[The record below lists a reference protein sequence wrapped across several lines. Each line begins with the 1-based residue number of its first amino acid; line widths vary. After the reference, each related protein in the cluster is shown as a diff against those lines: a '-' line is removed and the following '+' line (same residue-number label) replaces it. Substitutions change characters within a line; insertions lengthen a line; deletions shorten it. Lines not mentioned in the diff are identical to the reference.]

1 MIFDEVEWCFE
12 MLSIAIQHLGGR
24 PLDAKQKVR
33 PRLAYSKQ
41 RHDRQALALNVISIP
56 LLLKSVLLLESKETR
71 RKILDSALIRRAL
84 LCHEGI
90 GPWLTYMI
98 RYRKGSSSEIAIDFL
113 ATLSNVSL
121 EDYVGEYRKA
131 LPQDE
136 KVFQETK
143 LQIFEKVETL
153 TDLIPSLLVIGEE
166 LLDRAIS
173 TPLIWFVMNRRI
185 TTPFTV
191 GLAVTDFKLHLVTML
206 AFRQLVLTNVEDHL
220 PAILPNITLT
230 SVIFFI
236 GIHHIVRKICEGIA
250 LARISRKVA
259 RQYILEFW

>member
-24 PLDAKQKVR
+24 PLDPKQKVR

-41 RHDRQALALNVISIP
+41 RHDRQALASNVISIP

-71 RKILDSALIRRAL
+71 RKILDSALIRRVL

-98 RYRKGSSSEIAIDFL
+98 RYRKGSSSEIAVDFL
-113 ATLSNVSL
+113 ATLSKVSV
-121 EDYVGEYRKA
+121 EDYVGEYRKT
-131 LPQDE
+131 LPHDE
-136 KVFQETK
+136 KVFQEAK
-143 LQIFEKVETL
+143 LQVFEKVETL

-206 AFRQLVLTNVEDHL
+206 AFRQGALSNVEDHP
-220 PAILPNITLT
+220 PAILPIITLT

-236 GIHHIVRKICEGIA
+236 CVHHIVRKVCEGIA
-250 LARISRKVA
+250 LSRISQKVA
-259 RQYILEFW
+259 RRYMFDFW